1 MFRALRSGTPS
12 WRSTMWGKE
21 NANNQCLQHH
31 ENARGESSCSAH
43 DRHARIPDQEET
55 MAWHTFPNVSIE
67 TAPIV
72 RS

>member
-1 MFRALRSGTPS
+1 
-12 WRSTMWGKE
+12 MWGKE

-43 DRHARIPDQEET
+43 DRHARIPDREET

-67 TAPIV
+67 TAR
-72 RS
+72 RSCGHDAPWTEQIGAQPA